1 MLLLMIFSLETER
14 LILRDF
20 KLDDLEDYYAIT
32 QCPVYQTYYSQD
44 DCSYEK
50 AQELVSLFVN
60 SATKKP
66 RIVYQLAVIS
76 KKSQQ
81 FIGSI
86 GIRLESNS
94 KASIGCGFD
103 TLHQGF
109 GYAVESM
116 TEIIKFGFDDLGI
129 VYIYAK
135 TIGQNQSAMKLC
147 NSLGMSVNLDQT
159 SKKKFKSREWDE
171 VILELYKTAW
181 L

>member
-32 QCPVYQTYYSQD
+32 QCPEYQTYYSED

-76 KKSQQ
+76 KNR
-81 FIGSI
+81 I
-86 GIRLESNS
+86 N
-94 KASIGCGFD
+94 
-103 TLHQGF
+103 
-109 GYAVESM
+109 Y
-116 TEIIKFGFDDLGI
+116 
-129 VYIYAK
+129 
-135 TIGQNQSAMKLC
+135 
-147 NSLGMSVNLDQT
+147 
-159 SKKKFKSREWDE
+159 KKNK
-171 VILELYKTAW
+171 
-181 L
+181 